1 MLPTHGRYDYTA
13 WRGRTPYAWP
23 GGAKLAVYL
32 GVNLEHFAFGEGLGA
47 ELAPGGPQP
56 DVLNFAWR
64 DYGNRVGGWRLLD
77 LLDEVAMPAT
87 VLLNSAM
94 YDYAPDL
101 VAAHRARG
109 DEMAGHGRTNSERQS
124 VLPEAEERRLIADST
139 EAIVRHEGTAPR
151 GWLSP
156 WIAESRTTPDL
167 LAEAGVRVT
176 VLETRRK
183 LGGRAT
189 SFTDPRTGEV
199 LDNCQHV
206 LMGCCTN
213 LLDFYER
220 LGVQDA
226 AQPLPHV
233 RPRAE
238 VVGDDVS
245 DAQQHVGH
253 RRDLRVRIDEVER
266 PRIEV
271 DGGRIG
277 AEDLAGQRLEP
288 PLPGDLRERELAR
301 LEGQIEILELLGALR
316 RADLL
321 LERRGQL
328 PLPLDRPQD
337 RLLAVREL
345 PGAAHVLGDQ
355 PDGHLVEAARLIA
368 TVAGDERNGVAVVEQ
383 AYDRLD
389 RG

>member
-1 MLPTHGRYDYTA
+1 MLPTHGRYDYSA

-167 LAEAGVRVT
+167 LAEAGYRYTMNWCADDAPVWMR
-176 VLETRRK
+176 TR
-183 LGGRAT
+183 GGPLLAM
-189 SFTDPRTGEV
+189 PYPQEV
-199 LDNCQHV
+199 NDIPAIAARRESAEAFARMIV
-206 LMGCCTN
+206 D
-213 LLDFYER
+213 DFEER
-220 LGVQDA
+220 LRQLRADGLPQVMGIA
-226 AQPLPHV
+226 LHPYIIGQP
-233 RPRAE
+233 
-238 VVGDDVS
+238 
-245 DAQQHVGH
+245 H
-253 RRDLRVRIDEVER
+253 RLRV
-266 PRIEV
+266 
-271 DGGRIG
+271 
-277 AEDLAGQRLEP
+277 
-288 PLPGDLRERELAR
+288 
-301 LEGQIEILELLGALR
+301 LR
-316 RADLL
+316 RALSVVAQA
-321 LERRGQL
+321 RGDVWITTAGAIFDHVAAL
-328 PLPLDRPQD
+328 P
-337 RLLAVREL
+337 AGVV
-345 PGAAHVLGDQ
+345 PGCTKGSAA
-355 PDGHLVEAARLIA
+355 
-368 TVAGDERNGVAVVEQ
+368 
-383 AYDRLD
+383 
-389 RG
+389 

>member
-1 MLPTHGRYDYTA
+1 MLPTHGRYDYSA

-139 EAIVRHEGTAPR
+139 EAIVHHEGTAPR

-167 LAEAGVRVT
+167 LAEAGYRYTMNWCADDAPVWMR
-176 VLETRRK
+176 TR
-183 LGGRAT
+183 GGPLLAM
-189 SFTDPRTGEV
+189 PYPQEV
-199 LDNCQHV
+199 NDIPAIAARRESAEAFARMIV
-206 LMGCCTN
+206 D
-213 LLDFYER
+213 DFEER
-220 LGVQDA
+220 LRQLRADGLPQVMGIA
-226 AQPLPHV
+226 LHPYIIGQP
-233 RPRAE
+233 
-238 VVGDDVS
+238 
-245 DAQQHVGH
+245 H
-253 RRDLRVRIDEVER
+253 RLRV
-266 PRIEV
+266 
-271 DGGRIG
+271 
-277 AEDLAGQRLEP
+277 
-288 PLPGDLRERELAR
+288 
-301 LEGQIEILELLGALR
+301 LR
-316 RADLL
+316 RALSVVAEARDDVWITTA
-321 LERRGQL
+321 GAIFDHVAAL
-328 PLPLDRPQD
+328 P
-337 RLLAVREL
+337 AGVV
-345 PGAAHVLGDQ
+345 PGCPKGSAA
-355 PDGHLVEAARLIA
+355 
-368 TVAGDERNGVAVVEQ
+368 
-383 AYDRLD
+383 
-389 RG
+389 